1 MIRLGDIIVQGDAQQ
16 EVGGNNMTDF
26 DINKTA
32 GSVLGIAGMGIDIG
46 LLAHTAKNVSRMTD
60 DMYERRPLVK
70 RTERRTY
77 KKPAKRNM
85 YENYWGTKKTYW

>member
-1 MIRLGDIIVQGDAQQ
+1 MIRLGDIIVQRDAQQ
-16 EVGGNNMTDF
+16 EVGGNDMTE
-26 DINKTA
+26 NKTA
-32 GSVLGIAGMGIDIG
+32 GSVLGIAGMGIGIG